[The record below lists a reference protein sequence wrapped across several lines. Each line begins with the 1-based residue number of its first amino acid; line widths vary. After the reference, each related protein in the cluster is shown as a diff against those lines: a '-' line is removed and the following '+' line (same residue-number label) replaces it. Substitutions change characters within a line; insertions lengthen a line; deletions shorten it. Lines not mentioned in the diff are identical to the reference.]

1 MAAFTVGR
9 SLPAFESFA
18 VACDLSKLESPPGA
32 SQNQCYRALSNR
44 MGMGQMSEG
53 ETEPGGGG
61 DYLMPLS
68 TFFADKA
75 V

>member
-18 VACDLSKLESPPGA
+18 VACDLNKLESSPGA
-32 SQNQCYRALSNR
+32 SQNQCCRALSNR
-44 MGMGQMSEG
+44 MGMGRMSEG
-53 ETEPGGGG
+53 ETARGG

-68 TFFADKA
+68 TLFADKA